1 MDGEGDAGGG
11 CSGEIGE
18 VRVDSWIAGA
28 ALHGGSR
35 TGKGRARGPG
45 CLFSPA
51 RGSVRLS

>member
-28 ALHGGSR
+28 ALHWWPPGPPFLLVVATDGFLYGGECTSI
-35 TGKGRARGPG
+35 
-45 CLFSPA
+45 
-51 RGSVRLS
+51 